1 MRSRSKSS
9 KLTEVSYAAL
19 NSNWPVCSRSG
30 ILPTAINAV
39 TLALIDAGIALLD
52 YVTSV
57 SIGLHLKQA
66 LLDLSAPE
74 ESDLPALVV
83 ASLPASGK
91 VTLAQMETRLHVD
104 RFEDM
109 LKLGVEACAV
119 IKGEME
125 AVVKAHT
132 KEVVERMAV
141 ATATAQPQ
149 D

>member
-1 MRSRSKSS
+1 
-9 KLTEVSYAAL
+9 
-19 NSNWPVCSRSG
+19 
-30 ILPTAINAV
+30 V

-52 YVTSV
+52 YVAAVSV
-57 SIGLHLKQA
+57 GLHLKQA

-74 ESDLPALVV
+74 ESDLPSLVV

-109 LKLGVEACAV
+109 LKLGVDACAV
-119 IKGEME
+119 LKSEME
-125 AVVKAHT
+125 TVVKAHT
-132 KEVVERMAV
+132 TRVVERMSA
-141 ATATAQPQ
+141 ATVVAQPQ